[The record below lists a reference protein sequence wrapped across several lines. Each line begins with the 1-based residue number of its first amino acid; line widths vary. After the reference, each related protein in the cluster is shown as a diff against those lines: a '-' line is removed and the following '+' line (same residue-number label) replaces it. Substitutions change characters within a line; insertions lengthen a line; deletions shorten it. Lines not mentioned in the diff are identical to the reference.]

1 MNSPFLSN
9 DKLNFQ
15 CVTVASV
22 DLIKL
27 PLIDIL
33 TNSIKPVDLYRK
45 ISSCTNLKQGNSKLS
60 HDQLRICYISP
71 PDSPD
76 YSRFDVALLYKL
88 IRNLCSLPSPTQGWG
103 NTPQATDIQISDDI
117 ERLRLF
123 RNNYH
128 AHAKSAAISDS
139 VFGDIWRNLYDVI
152 TRIQTNIHGSM
163 DYQKEMLKI
172 KSFKFTLQ
180 QFEMCKFMLEAYLKL
195 QTDDTGKK
203 QIKTYLA

>member
-22 DLIKL
+22 DFIKL

-33 TNSIKPVDLYRK
+33 TNRIKPVDLYSK
-45 ISSCTNLKQGNSKLS
+45 ISLCTNLLQGKSKLS
-60 HDQLRICYISP
+60 HDQHVICYISP
-71 PDSPD
+71 PGIPD
-76 YSRFDVALLYKL
+76 YSRFDVTLLYKL
-88 IRNLCSLPSPTQGWG
+88 IRNLCPLPSPTQGWG
-103 NTPQATDIQISDDI
+103 NTPQATDTQISDDI

-139 VFGDIWRNLYDVI
+139 VFEYIWKNLHDVI

-163 DYQKEMLKI
+163 DYHKELLDI
-172 KSFKFTLQ
+172 KSSKFTLQ
-180 QFEMCKFMLEAYLKL
+180 HFETCKFLLEAYLKL
-195 QTDDTGKK
+195 QTDDKGK
-203 QIKTYLA
+203 